1 MYLDSDKHNR
11 TIPQGPTINRG
22 SQNAIHQLGQVRAV
36 VLLAGSVRATN
47 LRKATDRFI
56 MDLPIDAQKSVLDCW
71 HDQLDDLAFELSLD
85 HLPARVMIDRSSSTT
100 KATNRSRPS
109 HVQIEQDPGAF
120 RGTGGLASD
129 VAKEYGDD
137 DYLILANAAQV
148 LLTPLPRLLEA
159 MAQMKADVT
168 LLCDKNHRPNGMT
181 LIRCGALR
189 GIPDVGFVDL
199 NEQALP
205 AIAENHTV
213 KVCRYDQPASMP
225 IRSRQNYLDAV
236 RTYHQRANNR
246 CQLTGNA
253 TDEDWNATFGIIE
266 PGATVDPSA
275 VIHDSVVLAG
285 GRVEANAVLVR
296 SIVGPQGR
304 VGKGESAVE
313 CIATAHQQNYNQPR
327 PLSWSS

>member
-1 MYLDSDKHNR
+1 MYLDSDKHSR
-11 TIPQGPTINRG
+11 DIPHGPTINRG
-22 SQNAIHQLGQVRAV
+22 SVNAIQQLGHVRAV

-56 MDLPIDAQKSVLDCW
+56 MDLPIDAQKTVLDCW
-71 HDQLDDLAFELSLD
+71 HDQLDDLAFELSID
-85 HLPARVMIDRSSSTT
+85 HLPARVMIDRSSNAP
-100 KATNRSRPS
+100 KATSHEGPS

-120 RGTGGLASD
+120 RGTGGLVSD

-148 LLTPLPRLLEA
+148 LLTPLPRLVEA
-159 MAQMKADVT
+159 MAQMQADVS
-168 LLCDKNHRPNGMT
+168 LLCDKNHRPNGLT

-189 GIPDVGFVDL
+189 GIPNVGFVDL

-205 AIAENHTV
+205 AIAQNHCV
-213 KVCRYDQPASMP
+213 KVCRYEQPASMA
-225 IRSRQNYLDAV
+225 IRSRRSYLDAV
-236 RTYHQRANNR
+236 RAHHKRTNNP
-246 CQLTGNA
+246 CQLTD
-253 TDEDWNATFGIIE
+253 TTPDEDWSPTFGIVE

-275 VIHDSVVLAG
+275 VVHDSVVLAG

-304 VGKGESAVE
+304 VSQGESAVE
-313 CIATAHQQNYNQPR
+313 CIAAAHQQNNPHGR
-327 PLSWSS
+327 ELPWGA